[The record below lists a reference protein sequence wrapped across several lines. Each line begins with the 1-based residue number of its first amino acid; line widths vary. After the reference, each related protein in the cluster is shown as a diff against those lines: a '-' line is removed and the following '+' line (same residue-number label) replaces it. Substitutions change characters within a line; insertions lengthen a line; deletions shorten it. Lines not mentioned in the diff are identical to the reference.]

1 MVSASRA
8 LHVRR
13 LVVAVMAL
21 SAMSH
26 VAAQT
31 YPSRAVRMVVPFPA
45 GGPADAAA
53 RLAALQ
59 LSDAW
64 HQQIVVDN
72 RAGASG
78 IIGTEL
84 VARAASD
91 GYTLICISSSFT
103 INASLFQKLPYDS
116 FKDFTAIAPLAYGP
130 GILVVHPSLP
140 VRTLQEFI
148 ALAKAK
154 PAALSYASSGAG
166 SPGHLTFEL
175 IKRMTGIQIAHI
187 PYKGMAPGLVDLLAG
202 QVQAAIPTISAA
214 LPHVKSNRLRGIAVT
229 SAQRWR
235 TVPELPTV
243 AEAALPEFESV
254 LWYGILGPAGMSP
267 ALVTKINADASNVMQ
282 RVDVR
287 ERLDAAGMDAMQM
300 PPREFAAHIK
310 SEIHKWAKVVKE
322 SGAKP
327 E

>member
-1 MVSASRA
+1 
-8 LHVRR
+8 
-13 LVVAVMAL
+13 
-21 SAMSH
+21 
-26 VAAQT
+26 
-31 YPSRAVRMVVPFPA
+31 
-45 GGPADAAA
+45 
-53 RLAALQ
+53 
-59 LSDAW
+59 
-64 HQQIVVDN
+64 
-72 RAGASG
+72 
-78 IIGTEL
+78 
-84 VARAASD
+84 
-91 GYTLICISSSFT
+91 
-103 INASLFQKLPYDS
+103 
-116 FKDFTAIAPLAYGP
+116 
-130 GILVVHPSLP
+130 
-140 VRTLQEFI
+140 
-148 ALAKAK
+148 
-154 PAALSYASSGAG
+154 
-166 SPGHLTFEL
+166 
-175 IKRMTGIQIAHI
+175 MTGIQIAHI